1 MMLSKI
7 STDYLA
13 HLFTS
18 WVLKTAIDV
27 ELYFKQP
34 KREVL
39 LLDMVDNS
47 TSPLQ
52 THFWLVFGDE
62 AVLTGLLFPA

>member
-1 MMLSKI
+1 MVFAK
-7 STDYLA
+7 
-13 HLFTS
+13 
-18 WVLKTAIDV
+18 AIVFAD
-27 ELYFKQP
+27 
-34 KREVL
+34 RSGGAVL

-62 AVLTGLLFPA
+62 AV